1 MPALYLALVLAAAL
15 LAGCASSPVAR
26 HYTLS
31 ADATESHRIAADQR
45 KIEIV
50 AVRIPETWDRPQ
62 IVMTRSSAEVAL
74 SEFHRW
80 AAPLRYEAPR
90 IVTSNLTRIL
100 DSRTLWLRRDF
111 VGMQPDL
118 RVQVAID
125 QIDAAPAEGFQLK
138 AAWLIRSENG
148 VAKSGRTVIAE
159 PLAAATHEAVVTAA
173 GRALLTLSIAI
184 AKDIQ
189 TLPQ

>member
-1 MPALYLALVLAAAL
+1 MPVIYLALVLAAAL
-15 LAGCASSPVAR
+15 LAGCAGSPAAR

-62 IVMTRSSAEVAL
+62 IVMTKSSAEVAL

-90 IVTSNLTRIL
+90 IVTSNLARIL
-100 DSRTLWLRRDF
+100 DSKTLWLRRDF
-111 VGMQPDL
+111 VGMQADL

-125 QIDAAPAEGFQLK
+125 QIDAAQGAGFQLQ
-138 AAWLIRSENG
+138 AAWQIRSENG
-148 VAKSGRTVIAE
+148 VVKSGRTVIAE
-159 PLAAATHEAVVTAA
+159 PLAAATHEAVVAAA

-189 TLPQ
+189 TIPQ